1 MKTKRSQKRRVL
13 KLNKKTIAHLNHF
26 QMNGVKVGQYEEE
39 EDIIIQ
45 TTVCTEG
52 AGTCT
57 PDTADD
63 PLFPPLTFIKRRCT
77 Y

>member
-13 KLNKKTIAHLNHF
+13 KLNKKTVAHLNHF
-26 QMNGVKVGQYEEE
+26 QMNGVKVGEFE
-39 EDIIIQ
+39 EDEGYII
-45 TTVCTEG
+45 TAVCTEG

-63 PLFPPLTFIKRRCT
+63 PLFPPLTFIKKRCT